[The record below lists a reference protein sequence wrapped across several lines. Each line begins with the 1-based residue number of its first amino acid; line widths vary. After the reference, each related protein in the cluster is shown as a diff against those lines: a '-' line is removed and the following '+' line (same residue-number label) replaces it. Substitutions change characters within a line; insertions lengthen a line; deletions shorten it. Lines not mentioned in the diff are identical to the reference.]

1 MKEDTEIE
9 DKDLEDNID
18 YENICES
25 IKSTAKAQWITNND
39 SGHPKY
45 IISKMAIINYL
56 HIHKNV

>member
-39 SGHPKY
+39 SGHPK
-45 IISKMAIINYL
+45 
-56 HIHKNV
+56 